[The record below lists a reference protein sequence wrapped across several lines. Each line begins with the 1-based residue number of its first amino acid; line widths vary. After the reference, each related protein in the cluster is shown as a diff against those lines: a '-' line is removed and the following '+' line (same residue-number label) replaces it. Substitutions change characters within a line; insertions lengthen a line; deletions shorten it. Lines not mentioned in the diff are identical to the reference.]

1 MNLLSD
7 HCVSQRTVEFLRRLG
22 HDVLTLKELGKEKAK
37 NSEVLQLATETD
49 RVLVTE
55 DGGFGDI
62 RKYPPHQ
69 YPGIILLRVRNP
81 AFRSVIH
88 RTLETF
94 LNSTSR
100 EALRGVLVHVERGRI
115 RLRK

>member
-1 MNLLSD
+1 MNLLID
-7 HCVSQRTVEFLRRLG
+7 HCVSQRTVEFLRHLG
-22 HDVLTLKELGKEKAK
+22 HDILTLKELGKEKAK
-37 NSEVLQLATETD
+37 NSEVLRFAKETD

-55 DGGFGDI
+55 NRGFGDI

-69 YPGIILLRVRNP
+69 YQGIILLRVRNP
-81 AFRSVIH
+81 AIRSANH

-94 LNSTSR
+94 LNSTHR
-100 EALRGVLVHVERGRI
+100 DALRGVIHIDTGRV